1 MSGFDVGRVRADFP
15 QLARLIHD
23 KPLVYLDS
31 ANTAQKPQVV
41 IDAVSSYYREHNA
54 NVYRAVHTLS
64 DEATTL
70 FEAARDAIQRL
81 LNAGDRREI
90 VLTRGTTEAI
100 NLVAQC
106 FARPRLDA
114 HSSIVITH
122 MEHHANIVPWQMV
135 CAATG
140 AKLKVAPI
148 TPTGE
153 LDLDALF
160 ALLTPEVKLLA
171 FTHISNALGT
181 VNPVAQIVAE
191 ARKRGIAT
199 LIDGSQAV
207 AHTQVDVRALGCDFY
222 VFTGHKLF
230 GPTGTGALYGK
241 REHLNEMPP
250 YMGGGEMIDV
260 VTFDKT
266 TFAEAPIK
274 FEAGTPNIAGFIGL
288 AQAIGYVE
296 QLGYDAIS
304 AYEAELCR
312 YAQAAL
318 TSISGLRLIGDAV
331 ERIGVFSFL
340 IEGAHAHDLATILDH
355 DGIALRSGHHCAHPL
370 MAYFGVAAT
379 VRASLSI
386 YNTVAEV
393 DHLVASL
400 ERAKR
405 MLQ

>member
-207 AHTQVDVRALGCDFY
+207 AHTQVDVSALGCDFY